1 MTHRIRKE
9 KIPNTERGGN
19 TMLGLRKAVVLAA
32 LLLVA
37 PTLACTLGS
46 GSTNEDDP
54 GVSPRPEAPTN
65 VSKVPNLEVMAEES
79 SQDVVG
85 IGEEPAEAQEEGV
98 CQGGRWRI
106 VPLAVYEYP
115 LGDGWKLLIIPLAV
129 ENGSE
134 LWGNFRGPLS
144 YSGYNL
150 TTEEEYTYGPYRVNY
165 LRLPPEVPSPYT
177 EYAEVAKQDG
187 FFIHSKIRVLGVLP
201 PGFRSRGDSFD
212 IGPTYWGVPDSWS
225 QVLFQVAENQE
236 QFKLT
241 IQGASVS
248 CILPDGTR
256 ESEILGPFELDLNSD
271 TAAVV
276 FPSEKLADNISQDI
290 SSPFEI
296 GGASLQITNVYRD
309 DPRFGDEPGG
319 MVVIKFRVE
328 NLSGGYEASGEIRSY
343 LIGDD
348 GLIRTPGCEHPW
360 SCIPDGAPVGS
371 LGHYGRFQVGPG
383 QTSEASIGFLAHPSV
398 KNLKFVVTHAQ
409 EGVYQVFDLP
419 DDF

>member
-1 MTHRIRKE
+1 MSRK
-9 KIPNTERGGN
+9 R
-19 TMLGLRKAVVLAA
+19 VVFTVLPVI
-32 LLLVA
+32 LLSS
-37 PTLACTLGS
+37 LACLLGGTS
-46 GSTNEDDP
+46 LQGEEVEP
-54 GVSPRPEAPTN
+54 GISPIPEAPT
-65 VSKVPNLEVMAEES
+65 A
-79 SQDVVG
+79 
-85 IGEEPAEAQEEGV
+85 GEEPQPDVAVEESLEEVVTLGEESPPEEEGI
-98 CQGGRWRI
+98 CQGNRWRI

-134 LWGNFRGPLS
+134 LWGNFSGPSS

-177 EYAEVAKQDG
+177 EYAEVTKQDG

-241 IQGASVS
+241 IEGVGVS
-248 CILPDGTR
+248 CILTDGSR
-256 ESEILGPFELDLNSD
+256 EWEVLGPFELDLNSD
-271 TAAVV
+271 TVAIE
-276 FPSEKLADNISQDI
+276 FPTAKLADRVSQDF

-296 GGASLQITNVYRD
+296 GGASLQITNVYRGD
-309 DPRFGDEPGG
+309 TWFGDETGDL
-319 MVVIKFRVE
+319 VIIEFQVT
-328 NLSGGYEASGEIRSY
+328 NLSGGYEVSGEIKSY

-348 GLIRTPGCEHPW
+348 GLIRRSGCGL
-360 SCIPDGAPVGS
+360 SGCGS
-371 LGHYGRFQVGPG
+371 DFPNLSGRFQVGPG
-383 QTSEASIGFLAHPSV
+383 QVGEASLGFIAPKEV
-398 KNLKFVVTHAQ
+398 GNLKFVVSHDQ
-409 EGVYQVFDLP
+409 QGVYLVFDLP
-419 DDF
+419 G